1 MHFIELNLW
10 RSLEILFIRCDTQ
23 IVSDISTEQ
32 YSHIGNEIFSREFSQ
47 PLKTSRV
54 LYHFMKRNIF
64 RLAYYLICNAFI
76 IIRSYYQL
84 STIYK
89 SLVKTQLADLYAS
102 LMTKSEFLGI
112 GCFFVNYCIWIWI
125 NAPTI
130 KKPSRIQKT
139 LIITWIHLSLL
150 VRNLYRLLRY
160 LVV

>member
-10 RSLEILFIRCDTQ
+10 RSLEFLFIRCDTQ
-23 IVSDISTEQ
+23 IVSDIRVSNEQ

-47 PLKTSRV
+47 PLKTSRL

-102 LMTKSEFLGI
+102 LMTKSEILGI
-112 GCFFVNYCIWIWI
+112 GCFFVNYCI
-125 NAPTI
+125 
-130 KKPSRIQKT
+130 
-139 LIITWIHLSLL
+139 
-150 VRNLYRLLRY
+150 
-160 LVV
+160 

>member
-23 IVSDISTEQ
+23 IVSDILSTEQ
-32 YSHIGNEIFSREFSQ
+32 YSHIGNEECSQ
-47 PLKTSRV
+47 LLKTSR
-54 LYHFMKRNIF
+54 LRYHFIKRNIF

-102 LMTKSEFLGI
+102 LMTKSEILGI
-112 GCFFVNYCIWIWI
+112 GCFFVNYCI
-125 NAPTI
+125 
-130 KKPSRIQKT
+130 
-139 LIITWIHLSLL
+139 
-150 VRNLYRLLRY
+150 
-160 LVV
+160 

>member
-10 RSLEILFIRCDTQ
+10 RSLEILFIRRDTQ
-23 IVSDISTEQ
+23 IVSDILSTEQ
-32 YSHIGNEIFSREFSQ
+32 YSHIGNEIFSSEFSQ
-47 PLKTSRV
+47 PLKTSIV

-102 LMTKSEFLGI
+102 LMTKSEILGI
-112 GCFFVNYCIWIWI
+112 GCFFVNYCI
-125 NAPTI
+125 
-130 KKPSRIQKT
+130 
-139 LIITWIHLSLL
+139 
-150 VRNLYRLLRY
+150 
-160 LVV
+160 

>member
-47 PLKTSRV
+47 LLKTSR
-54 LYHFMKRNIF
+54 LRYHFMKRNIF

-76 IIRSYYQL
+76 LIRFYYQL

-89 SLVKTQLADLYAS
+89 YLVKTQLADLYAKVGNFGNRMLFCELLY
-102 LMTKSEFLGI
+102 LM
-112 GCFFVNYCIWIWI
+112 
-125 NAPTI
+125 
-130 KKPSRIQKT
+130 
-139 LIITWIHLSLL
+139 
-150 VRNLYRLLRY
+150 
-160 LVV
+160 

>member
-32 YSHIGNEIFSREFSQ
+32 YSHIGNEEFSQ
-47 PLKTSRV
+47 LLKTSR
-54 LYHFMKRNIF
+54 LRYHFMKRNIF

-89 SLVKTQLADLYAS
+89 SLVKTQADLYAS
-102 LMTKSEFLGI
+102 LMTKSEILGI
-112 GCFFVNYCIWIWI
+112 GCFFVNYCI
-125 NAPTI
+125 
-130 KKPSRIQKT
+130 
-139 LIITWIHLSLL
+139 
-150 VRNLYRLLRY
+150 
-160 LVV
+160 

>member
-47 PLKTSRV
+47 LLKSNR
-54 LYHFMKRNIF
+54 LRYHFMKRNIF

-76 IIRSYYQL
+76 IIRFYYQL

-89 SLVKTQLADLYAS
+89 SLVKTQLADLYAF
-102 LMTKSEFLGI
+102 LMTKSEILGI
-112 GCFFVNYCIWIWI
+112 GCFFCE
-125 NAPTI
+125 
-130 KKPSRIQKT
+130 
-139 LIITWIHLSLL
+139 LL
-150 VRNLYRLLRY
+150 Y
-160 LVV
+160 LNMNKCTNN